1 MPGCSQDAHGS
12 VSSASGRA
20 GRWGHEPPARAR
32 RGLPPRTSRE
42 PHRPHEPAGAVRAQA
57 AAGAV
62 RGVGGVPRRV
72 PRGHGSRRGRP
83 SEVGA
88 SAAPPPTCRNG
99 WWGRSWDQ
107 VGGGKRAP
115 DLVPLPRQDT
125 KEEQDGGGAAEAVQ
139 GCEASGAEASKVG
152 SDGEATVTE
161 VGSRE
166 QSSLGRSRRGVVART
181 GDGQDGFVERSV
193 KRRGVGHD
201 SGAGKSAQLGVTYDG
216 GCFRS

>member
-1 MPGCSQDAHGS
+1 VGPG
-12 VSSASGRA
+12 
-20 GRWGHEPPARAR
+20 
-32 RGLPPRTSRE
+32 
-42 PHRPHEPAGAVRAQA
+42 
-57 AAGAV
+57 
-62 RGVGGVPRRV
+62 
-72 PRGHGSRRGRP
+72 RGR
-83 SEVGA
+83 
-88 SAAPPPTCRNG
+88 
-99 WWGRSWDQ
+99 
-107 VGGGKRAP
+107 KRAP

-166 QSSLGRSRRGVVART
+166 QGSLGRSRRGVVART